1 MQGRC
6 RSSSLAGTVQ
16 PNAWQFL
23 APELAQLWS
32 ADSWVLRID
41 MGVAP
46 LEDTHSSGITELEF
60 LLARRRELGV
70 QAKRSR
76 RPLIALEDP
85 FSEQSDVEESV
96 ESLELPAP
104 APSLLQ
110 ADLQAGAVGP
120 SHPSCRAWAQQSPA
134 PPGPRLEAGSSQ
146 GC

>member
-1 MQGRC
+1 
-6 RSSSLAGTVQ
+6 
-16 PNAWQFL
+16 
-23 APELAQLWS
+23 
-32 ADSWVLRID
+32 

-46 LEDTHSSGITELEF
+46 LEDTPSSGITELEF

-76 RPLIALEDP
+76 RPLLALEDL
-85 FSEQSDVEESV
+85 FSEQSDMEGSV

-104 APSLLQ
+104 ALSLLQ
-110 ADLQAGAVGP
+110 AALWAGAVGP
-120 SHPSCRAWAQQSPA
+120 SHPSCWAQQSPA